1 MPRRYPPAL
10 VVLHWLAAFLVFG
23 ALLGGTFNM
32 AEVPN
37 TDPGKVATLRM
48 HMIVGGLILLI
59 MLVRLVVRARKAV
72 PAAVPG
78 PGWQVAAARAVH
90 LGLYAVTIAMALSGV
105 ALALASGLPGMVFG
119 SAPLPESFDLFA
131 PRAVHGALA
140 SVLFVLVIVH
150 VLAAFWHA
158 GVKGDGILSR
168 MWFGR

>member
-1 MPRRYPPAL
+1 MPRRYPPVL
-10 VVLHWLAAFLVFG
+10 VVLHWLAAFLVVG

-32 AEVPN
+32 ADVPN

-48 HMIVGGLILLI
+48 HMIVGGLILVA

-72 PAAVPG
+72 PAPVAG

-90 LGLYAVTIAMALSGV
+90 LGLYVVTIGMAASGV
-105 ALALASGLPGMVFG
+105 ALAVASGLPGMVFG
-119 SAPLPESFDLFA
+119 SAPLPESFQLFA
-131 PRAVHGALA
+131 PRMVHGVLA
-140 SVLFVLVIVH
+140 TVLGVLVGVH

-158 GVKGDGILSR
+158 GVKGDGIMAR